1 MLHDMKGHRPL
12 EQRLSGYGPRTTDRS
27 VSRAAFS
34 AGHLRGLRARLD
46 AKLEHAVR
54 IFETDRLL
62 YDIEVDALHAWLRNL
77 MAFDA
82 YCARREGSGGDGT
95 GAPPVR

>member
-1 MLHDMKGHRPL
+1 MLRSMKGSRSL
-12 EQRLSGYGPRTTDRS
+12 EQRLSGYGLGTSRRS

-46 AKLEHAVR
+46 ARLEHAVR
-54 IFETDRLL
+54 IFEIDRLV

-82 YCARREGSGGDGT
+82 YCARRERDGGDEPP
-95 GAPPVR
+95 APPVR